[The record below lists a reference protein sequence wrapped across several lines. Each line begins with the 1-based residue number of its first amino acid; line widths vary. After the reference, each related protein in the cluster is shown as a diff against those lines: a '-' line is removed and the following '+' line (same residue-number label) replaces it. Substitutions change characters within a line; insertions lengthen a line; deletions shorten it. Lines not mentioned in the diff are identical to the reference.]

1 MEIQEKA
8 PNKSGNIDK
17 NNNTH
22 KDYNVKNREA
32 FSSSDVVEIL
42 QKYKTALVKKLNKRV
57 HLFWNQEE
65 NKIDWSE
72 AQPPLYQNALPG
84 DIELKKELLKMK
96 DVIQFDDKQ
105 IAGIIVQYAGGVV
118 CKVVEKWLSE
128 ITSREAQVL
137 FYSFINHDYEKRE
150 KAKGYSTLSNREIGA
165 KMNLSE
171 AAIRKIKRRSLW
183 KIMVSY

>member
-84 DIELKKELLKMK
+84 DIELKKETVLDSLTVPGDSNIVLMIMLKK
-96 DVIQFDDKQ
+96 IYVSDINWSNTDGQLDFLRYVINND
-105 IAGIIVQYAGGVV
+105 INWNYYAF
-118 CKVVEKWLSE
+118 
-128 ITSREAQVL
+128 R
-137 FYSFINHDYEKRE
+137 Y
-150 KAKGYSTLSNREIGA
+150 
-165 KMNLSE
+165 
-171 AAIRKIKRRSLW
+171 
-183 KIMVSY
+183 